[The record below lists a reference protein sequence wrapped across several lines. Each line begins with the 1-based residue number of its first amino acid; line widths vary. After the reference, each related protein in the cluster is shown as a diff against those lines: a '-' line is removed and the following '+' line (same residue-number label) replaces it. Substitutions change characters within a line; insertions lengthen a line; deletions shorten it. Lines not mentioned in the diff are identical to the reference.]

1 MSDYCYICYETATE
15 VSPFIVNPCKCK
27 GSMKIHEHCYER
39 IRTND
44 MFNGKCP
51 TCNESLN
58 TEPIFGNDF
67 ETDKTGCTYTRYKT
81 TLSNNSRPNKVKHG
95 YTFTY
100 VLVDGLKKL
109 FAYELFNNGISCGRI
124 DVVFPG
130 MEKEINLKMTS
141 FNNMID
147 NHTENNNNEIIIT

>member
-51 TCNESLN
+51 TCYEVLN
-58 TEPIFGNDF
+58 TEPSFGKDF
-67 ETDKTGCTYTRYKT
+67 EVDNTGLSYTRYKT
-81 TLSNNSRPNKVKHG
+81 TIGNNSRVYKVKHG

-100 VLVDGLKKL
+100 VQINGLKKL
-109 FAYELFNNGISCGRI
+109 FAYELFNNGTSCGRI

-141 FNNMID
+141 VNEMIHD
-147 NHTENNNNEIIIT
+147 AKKNTNEIIV